1 MMQQYLIYNR
11 EERVYGTLPVR
22 SASGYHHIH
31 GEEEARGDE
40 CGSTREEVGEGGA
53 EKPKRGMPE
62 DDRSDREPAGAQL
75 EE

>member
-1 MMQQYLIYNR
+1 
-11 EERVYGTLPVR
+11 VR